1 MLQIVVQ
8 TVNIVSIFFEKLNTL
23 RSFKLAGI
31 LSQSTVA
38 T

>member
-1 MLQIVVQ
+1 MLRIVVQ
-8 TVNIVSIFFEKLNTL
+8 TVNIVLNFFEKLNTL

-31 LSQSTVA
+31 LSQITVA